1 MHISMPINEVNVTRS
16 CKECNTEIET
26 ISVKKDNMRLIT
38 EDLTWCPTCNKD
50 TNEVRD
56 IAGRTDSIKI
66 EQDSYPPVRAVE

>member
-1 MHISMPINEVNVTRS
+1 MLINEVQVIRS
-16 CKECNTEIET
+16 CKECNSEIET

-56 IAGRTDSIKI
+56 IAGRADSIKI

>member
-1 MHISMPINEVNVTRS
+1 MPINEVQVIRS

-50 TNEVRD
+50 TNEGRD
-56 IAGRTDSIKI
+56 IAGRADSIKI

>member
-1 MHISMPINEVNVTRS
+1 MPINEVQVIRS
-16 CKECNTEIET
+16 CKECN

-56 IAGRTDSIKI
+56 IAGRADSIKI